1 MTDPGSSS
9 AKWKS
14 HLFWE
19 LFDCSLFA
27 TMFTSYFCVKS
38 LRGWLVFLTGIRC
51 TVIVLR
57 CLLACPRCPQYFYA
71 NYLSKSLVVFQPPA
85 LKLIHLKFYSNFYH
99 RVCEERGG
107 RTLIFTTHNRWE
119 LGTVESCFP
128 PLVLARNWVIWPS
141 LTYHIDKVP
150 HLIFSFSYLRSHQS
164 LKLLNARDIILI
176 NYKKVFLISIL
187 TNFVIEILPGTGWY
201 NNLPRVRGFFLSEGW
216 TRWKK

>member
-128 PLVLARNWVIWPS
+128 PPGIGKKLS
-141 LTYHIDKVP
+141 HLT
-150 HLIFSFSYLRSHQS
+150 FSDLSYWQGPTSHF
-164 LKLLNARDIILI
+164 LLL
-176 NYKKVFLISIL
+176 
-187 TNFVIEILPGTGWY
+187 
-201 NNLPRVRGFFLSEGW
+201 LSPVSS
-216 TRWKK
+216 KS